1 MNEKFQNRYRIE
13 SNRWQFWNYSAPGSY
28 FITICIEGRDEILGK
43 VINAK
48 MQLSEFGQIAASE
61 FLNIPKYHKRVKSDR
76 WVVMPNHVHCI
87 ITLGDWDY
95 DNGMVG
101 IVGQI
106 HEFDLQY
113 PSRHPYQSQPPHHD
127 ENNPP
132 TITDIKQYRALRR
145 QMIIPK
151 ILGKYQ
157 MLTSKQMNIRR
168 NTPGRKNWQH
178 DYYDHVIRN
187 HEEYARI
194 DQYIINNPRKWDED
208 RFNTT
213 IV

>member
-1 MNEKFQNRYRIE
+1 MNEKFQNRYRIQ

-61 FLNIPKYHKRVKSDR
+61 FLNIPKYHKRVISDR

-95 DNGMVG
+95 DNGMVDTTIG
-101 IVGQI
+101 MDGMVGMVGTVADQI
-106 HEFDLQY
+106 HEFDIQ
-113 PSRHPYQSQPPHHD
+113 
-127 ENNPP
+127 P

-145 QMIIPK
+145 RMLIPK

-187 HEEYARI
+187 PEEYARI
-194 DQYIINNPRKWDED
+194 DQYIMNNPRKWDEN
-208 RFNTT
+208 RFNATF
-213 IV
+213 V